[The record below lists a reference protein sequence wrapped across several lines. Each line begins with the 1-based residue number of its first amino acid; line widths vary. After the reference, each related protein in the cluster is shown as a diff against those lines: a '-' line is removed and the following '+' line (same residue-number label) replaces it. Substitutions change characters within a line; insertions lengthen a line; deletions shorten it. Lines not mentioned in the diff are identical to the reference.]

1 MAGDV
6 PDKGWGCFDFPL
18 FGRRCASDYAEDV
31 QTYISGII
39 AGEETGTGERTG
51 EGNGG
56 EFVGN
61 GSRNVQG
68 CPPVVVP
75 VRVINRAQVPRG
87 YVVVIDPATNKKVG
101 MLKSVARN
109 CGLWKPARK
118 PPISASDWRCLQKAN
133 STVKK
138 LDRVVKMSNKITG
151 KASLTR
157 SRTKR

>member
-1 MAGDV
+1 MPDIPDGGD
-6 PDKGWGCFDFPL
+6 WGCVNVPV
-18 FGRRCASDYAEDV
+18 FGRVCASDYVEDV

-39 AGEETGTGERTG
+39 RDTETGTGDRSG
-51 EGNGG
+51 GVNGG
-56 EFVGN
+56 GSVSN
-61 GSRNVQG
+61 GTRNVQG

-75 VRVINRAQVPRG
+75 IRVIARAQVPRG
-87 YVVVIDPATNKKVG
+87 YVVVIDPATNQKVG
-101 MLKSVARN
+101 MLKSVAKN
-109 CGLWKPARK
+109 CKLWKPARK